1 MDRVG
6 TFLFERLIAV
16 DAEKIATRLS
26 NEGKE
31 SDKREEYEDK
41 KRRILIITR

>member
-31 SDKREEYEDK
+31 SDKERRKNMRIRREEF
-41 KRRILIITR
+41 

>member
-16 DAEKIATRLS
+16 DAEKIATRFDTDYRTK
-26 NEGKE
+26 GK
-31 SDKREEYEDK
+31 KAIRGKNMRIRREEF
-41 KRRILIITR
+41 